1 MIFKSLS
8 KLGMERNFINLIK
21 IICKMSVAPI
31 ILKSEILK
39 GFFLTVGNRQ
49 ICLLSPLLFN
59 IGLGVQAGEVR
70 EEKELSVVGRMALK

>member
-21 IICKMSVAPI
+21 IICKMSMAHI

-39 GFFLTVGNRQ
+39 GFFPYSGKQTNMPVVAPSIQHWTG
-49 ICLLSPLLFN
+49 SP
-59 IGLGVQAGEVR
+59 
-70 EEKELSVVGRMALK
+70 SW